1 MITQPHKKK
10 TCQNPVT
17 RPYIPYVFE
26 VADSES
32 AVHLTPSPQ
41 GQGQVKV
48 KFTKLTATQGLTVYI
63 YVFDVADSESVV
75 HLTPSP
81 QGQGQVRSNLQN

>member
-1 MITQPHKKK
+1 MLITLNNSTATQKKK
-10 TCQNPVT
+10 CQNPRT

-32 AVHLTPSPQ
+32 VVHLTPSPQ

-48 KFTKLTATQGLTVYI
+48 KFTKLTATKV
-63 YVFDVADSESVV
+63 
-75 HLTPSP
+75 
-81 QGQGQVRSNLQN
+81 

>member
-1 MITQPHKKK
+1 MDYRTGFLRKNEIFYTLSRLRTLNAQLTAINAINYTATQKKK
-10 TCQNPVT
+10 CQNPRT

-32 AVHLTPSPQ
+32 VVHLTPSPQ

-48 KFTKLTATQGLTVYI
+48 KFTKLTATKV
-63 YVFDVADSESVV
+63 
-75 HLTPSP
+75 
-81 QGQGQVRSNLQN
+81 